1 MQITQVYNKKTEKV
15 LCCEIPWDVASQ
27 RTGIDIY
34 SKKDECIMLWPDRS
48 LDLYH
53 VDDTGEMIWIRK
65 ICDVGV
71 EFDIVWAQFWEYHGL
86 RGEQRA
92 ILTEISPVLPPAT
105 VEDIFEDVRDLVRA
119 VSDADDQAKLA
130 AEVDK
135 KKSRFYS
142 FYDDCRYKENGQQ
155 AYTVITDFVKVI
167 QQKLGEHDQNSQKVA
182 AFLVHFTFEMCLML
196 QTFGPPGKSFE
207 DRIQERLKTYYQ
219 DKQCP
224 MQLRLAKLKRR
235 GSE

>member
-1 MQITQVYNKKTEKV
+1 M
-15 LCCEIPWDVASQ
+15 
-27 RTGIDIY
+27 
-34 SKKDECIMLWPDRS
+34 
-48 LDLYH
+48 
-53 VDDTGEMIWIRK
+53 
-65 ICDVGV
+65 GV

-92 ILTEISPVLPPAT
+92 ILTEISPALPPTT

-119 VSDADDQAKLA
+119 VPDAPDNANLA
-130 AEVDK
+130 VEVDEK
-135 KKSRFYS
+135 KRHFYW

-155 AYTVITDFVKVI
+155 AYTVITNFVKVI
-167 QQKLGEHDQNSQKVA
+167 KQKLGEHDQNSQKVA
-182 AFLVHFTFEMCLML
+182 DFLIYFTFEMCLML

-207 DRIQERLKTYYQ
+207 DRIQERLKTYYK

-224 MQLRLAKLKRR
+224 MQLRLAKLKRH